1 MRNEVIETKRQHE
14 NRMAEE
20 EAEEIVAI
28 LSEARQRRRL
38 KPSCQVFKS

>member
-1 MRNEVIETKRQHE
+1 MRNEVIETIRQHE
-14 NRMAEE
+14 NRKAEE

-38 KPSCQVFKS
+38 KPSC